1 MAKRVLLLLSC
12 LVFCLQLAFAQSMSD
27 RQVMDFVKAEQE
39 RGTDER
45 SIAAKLFQKGI
56 SPDRIREIK
65 RKYEN
70 EQLLSK
76 DAEDIVEGEN
86 NDIRL
91 RTEETNEKKKPSQI
105 SLLEV
110 SDVFGRSIFN
120 NELLTFE
127 SSKNIPTPTDYVLGA
142 L

>member
-12 LVFCLQLAFAQSMSD
+12 VFCLQLAFAQSMSD

-76 DAEDIVEGEN
+76 DQGV
-86 NDIRL
+86 RL
-91 RTEETNEKKKPSQI
+91 HNRLELKK
-105 SLLEV
+105 
-110 SDVFGRSIFN
+110 
-120 NELLTFE
+120 
-127 SSKNIPTPTDYVLGA
+127 VLRYFP
-142 L
+142 